1 MIPEFGLAA
10 EAAQFNHRQREI
22 EAVVFGFLHD
32 GLIEL
37 KRRHVLGSMGGNQ
50 PAVITNRN
58 EDTNFHTYLS
68 ACR

>member
-1 MIPEFGLAA
+1 
-10 EAAQFNHRQREI
+10 
-22 EAVVFGFLHD
+22 
-32 GLIEL
+32 
-37 KRRHVLGSMGGNQ
+37 MGGNQ